1 MKKVLEVDGVCKRF
15 GKQEVLKGLRF
26 NVEQGEIAG
35 LLGPNGA
42 GKSTLF
48 KIISG
53 LQSADSGNVLL
64 DGISYVDDSIKYLS
78 KLGVLIE
85 QPALYL
91 KLSAYQNMVQQ
102 ARLYGPVDKERIREL
117 LKIFELD
124 SVNNKETKFFSL
136 GMKQRLGIAMALY
149 PKPSL
154 LLLDE
159 PMNGLD
165 PEGIVKMRSILKKVS
180 EDNVSII
187 ISSHILSEI
196 EMLCDRILILNDGV
210 IKDDLKNQK
219 TDKTVSEL
227 ENTYMKAVRKEQA

>member
-26 NVEQGEIAG
+26 NVEQGEITG

-64 DGISYVDDSIKYLS
+64 NGISYVNDSIKYLS

-102 ARLYGPVDKERIREL
+102 ARLYGPVDKERIHEL

-219 TDKTVSEL
+219 TDKTVSDL